1 MAYES
6 RLTSKSQVTV
16 PKDVREALGVGPGG
30 KVRFEVDA
38 EGRVTLA
45 RVDEDLALEA
55 RKTEYLRRIQD
66 VRERFKPLADF
77 QGMDGLAYQRWIRG
91 EGPEV

>member
-1 MAYES
+1 MAHES

-30 KVRFEVDA
+30 RVRFEVDS

-45 RVDEDLALEA
+45 RVDEDLVSEE
-55 RKTEYLRRIQD
+55 RKMEYLNRIQE
-66 VRERFKPLADF
+66 VRKRFKPLADF
-77 QGMDGLAYQRWIRG
+77 QGMDGLTYQRWIRG